1 MTPEPETETE
11 DPATGAGGR
20 PRAGDEA
27 SAAPSSADGGG
38 AAARDPAPSPK
49 HGHNTNAE
57 SDADED
63 ADDGPEVDSAA
74 AKLLADAASNL
85 RGPQGPADPFA
96 ASSAGGVS
104 AGFHGTTIHAT
115 TVVLGSQVSDSD
127 IGGPEGPGLAG
138 RRRAQ
143 AGDGG
148 PGHEDDVRRRHTR
161 SGRWTKIP
169 PDAVTWTATAFARP
183 SCYEAGSHQLERLNL
198 AMLTGRPGFGRP
210 SFAVAALSQ
219 LVVREKI
226 YRIDAQIDLGTIDF
240 SGLPKDSGFL
250 IENFDTR
257 LLNGGAVRF
266 DRLADDF
273 RSRGSYLVLTGRPQS
288 GLLDVN
294 RYIVDAREP
303 ASAAE
308 IFKAQYLWFRDNPD
322 GWTVPPGNGTRLPAD
337 PLADENVAAM
347 LDTVVRVGQRSGV
360 ITELA
365 RRLAQAGLSDD
376 VRRWVDGH
384 LGDRFTQWIS
394 RLSDPDEIAFVLA
407 LAILNGLPYRLV
419 AQVAE
424 DFAQDLRTVAADRRR
439 ARGGD
444 HGRDRDRDNNRDP
457 DRGNER
463 DRDRDEVG
471 TTAGFRV
478 LGPGR
483 AALLAGAGAEIFEG
497 TEDSGYGLA
506 PVEAVRFA
514 TEGYA
519 RRVLDWVWREH
530 VHLHDPLTA
539 WLDALS
545 HHPVRQVRTRVGAAA
560 GLLGTHG
567 FDQVRRT
574 MLLQW
579 TDTPRQREAVVSA
592 LRVLSGESEFAGHAR
607 RLALDWGTHSRHLGR
622 QLTAVQAWGSGI
634 GAETPML
641 ALDALAD
648 CVETLPQPHT
658 VDPLLRKFFGGGSLA
673 RAVVVNLLQLSTQGE
688 AHAAAVLER
697 IAEWST
703 AEDPRLRAVAAEGF
717 LLLAARGVAIDHEAG
732 WVRPLPLMLAMRGTA
747 IAERVAALARHAFDT
762 PYLYERAAEILRGW
776 YARAEDDPELAAVL
790 AEVVIRIPRDEEDEQ
805 LLADLVERWEPEFP
819 KAVNRTFTQPD

>member
-1 MTPEPETETE
+1 MTPEPETE
-11 DPATGAGGR
+11 DPATAAAGR
-20 PRAGDEA
+20 PRADDEA
-27 SAAPSSADGGG
+27 STATSPADGGG
-38 AAARDPAPSPK
+38 AATRDPVPSLK
-49 HGHNTNAE
+49 RGHDTNAE
-57 SDADED
+57 SGPGDD
-63 ADDGPEVDSAA
+63 ADDADDAGPEVDSAA
-74 AKLLADAASNL
+74 AALLADAASNL

-96 ASSAGGVS
+96 ASSAGGMS
-104 AGFHGTTIHAT
+104 AGIYGTTIHAT
-115 TVVLGSQVSDSD
+115 TVVLGGQVNDSD
-127 IGGPEGPGLAG
+127 IGGSEESGLAG

-143 AGDGG
+143 AGFQAGDGG
-148 PGHEDDVRRRHTR
+148 SGHEDDARRRHTR

-169 PDAVTWTATAFARP
+169 PDAVTWTATAFAKP
-183 SCYEAGSHQLERLNL
+183 SCYEAGSRQLERLNL

-226 YRIDAQIDLGTIDF
+226 YRIDAQVDLGAIDF
-240 SGLPKDSGFL
+240 SNLPKNSGFL

-273 RSRGSYLVLTGRPQS
+273 QARGSYLVLTGRPQS

-322 GWTVPPGNGTRLPAD
+322 GWTVPPGDGTRLPAD

-384 LGDRFTQWIS
+384 LGDRFAQWIS
-394 RLSDPDEIAFVLA
+394 KLSDPDEIAFVLA

-419 AQVAE
+419 AGVAK
-424 DFAQDLRTVAADRRR
+424 DFAQDLRTLAADRRR
-439 ARGGD
+439 ARDGD
-444 HGRDRDRDNNRDP
+444 SGRDRAN
-457 DRGNER
+457 

-471 TTAGFRV
+471 TTAGFGV

-506 PVEAVRFA
+506 PVQAVRFA

-530 VHLHDPLTA
+530 VHLHEPLTA

-567 FDQVRRT
+567 FGQVRRT
-574 MLLQW
+574 MLLKW

-658 VDPLLRKFFGGGSLA
+658 VDPLLRKFLGGTPLA
-673 RAVVVNLLQLSTQGE
+673 RAIVVNLLQLSTQGE

-703 AEDPRLRAVAAEGF
+703 AEDPRLYAIAAEGF

-732 WVRPLPLMLAMRGTA
+732 WVRPLPLRLAMRGTTV
-747 IAERVAALARHAFDT
+747 AERVAMLARHSFDT
-762 PYLYERAAEILRGW
+762 PYLYERAAEVLRGW

-790 AEVVIRIPRDEEDEQ
+790 ADVVIRMPRDEEDEQ

-819 KAVNRTFTQPD
+819 KAVNRTFTHPD